1 MDQRF
6 RLSIGV
12 LIVWLLLTG
21 GCWGD
26 DAGSE
31 TYSYDSRLTGEVLPE
46 TPAKATG
53 PIPIDARVTE
63 GEVRFSTKSAIS
75 PYLEAVGGPEPT
87 ADELRLLPDQFRT
100 NPLER
105 YQLGAGIDIAV
116 EERASL
122 SLGYR
127 FHQPLSLLDDSRQT
141 TPSEREDLRIF
152 FDLKLPFD

>member
-1 MDQRF
+1 MSKRF
-6 RLSIGV
+6 QLTVGF

-26 DAGSE
+26 DTESG
-31 TYSYDSRLTGEVLPE
+31 TFNYDPRLSGEILPE
-46 TPAKATG
+46 VKDQASA
-53 PIPIDARVTE
+53 PITFDTHVTQE
-63 GEVRFSTKSAIS
+63 EVRLSTKAPIS
-75 PYLEAVGGPEPT
+75 PYLEAVGGSEPT
-87 ADELRLLPDQFRT
+87 AEELRLLPDQFRN

-105 YQLGAGIDIAV
+105 YQLGAGINISV
-116 EERASL
+116 EDRASL